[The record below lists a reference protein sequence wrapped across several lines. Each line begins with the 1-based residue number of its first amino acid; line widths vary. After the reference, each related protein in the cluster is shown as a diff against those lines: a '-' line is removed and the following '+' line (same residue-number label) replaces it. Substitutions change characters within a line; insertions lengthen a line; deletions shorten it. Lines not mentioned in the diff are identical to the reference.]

1 MTRLTLFLDW
11 LDSAAGGLIRVA
23 YLLAGVT
30 AVAVYFGAGNL
41 PPQLEVPLN
50 AALPWALSVAVELH
64 TYISAR
70 RVRAAWQE
78 KDAGALKVNLGI
90 LAGLLAFSAWN
101 QLGYLSETWHPPTSG
116 ALALPEPVAYL
127 VRALV
132 VPAAFMAAA
141 FLAPMAEP
149 ITAQIEAE
157 ARATLADVF
166 TIARKQRQRLL
177 KEAERS
183 GRDMTGALVEL
194 VPDPETRR
202 IISHAYASI
211 GAPIALQ
218 VAPQTAADTAHVVEA
233 TPAPPQRVL
242 DGLEHPAEQPE
253 DPPPTGPGSPAA
265 RVGASKRRKAQS
277 KRPAVIRLQTPARPA
292 ARERIRAYLEAH
304 PKASVRTIAR
314 RCGVSEST
322 ASKHRALYLQEHIQP
337 QGQSGSEIAQ

>member
-1 MTRLTLFLDW
+1 MNRLTLFLDW
-11 LDSAAGGLIRVA
+11 LDTAAGGLIRVA

-41 PPQLEVPLN
+41 PAQVEGPLN

-64 TYISAR
+64 TYITAR
-70 RVRAAWQE
+70 RVRSAWQ
-78 KDAGALKVNLGI
+78 DHAAGVLKVNLAI

-116 ALALPEPVAYL
+116 ALALPSAAAYL

-157 ARATLADVF
+157 ARATLTDVF
-166 TIARKQRQRLL
+166 KIARQQRRRML

-194 VPDPETRR
+194 VPDPEVRR
-202 IISHAYASI
+202 IISHAYGAI
-211 GAPIALQ
+211 GAPVTSVMVPATLTETTGSLLT
-218 VAPQTAADTAHVVEA
+218 APQEASHVGGS
-233 TPAPPQRVL
+233 PQGDR
-242 DGLEHPAEQPE
+242 
-253 DPPPTGPGSPAA
+253 PPTGPGSPTQ
-265 RVGASKRRKAQS
+265 RRAS
-277 KRPAVIRLQTPARPA
+277 KRPAPGKQRRPEILRLEPPESAET
-292 ARERIRAYLEAH
+292 RIRAVLDSEPHTSIRQLAQR
-304 PKASVRTIAR
+304 AA
-314 RCGVSEST
+314 VSEST
-322 ASKHRALYLQEHIQP
+322 ASKYKRLIRLEAIH
-337 QGQSGSEIAQ
+337 GQAAQ